1 MKGSRLFLLA
11 MLLVVA
17 VVILLE
23 CNVPRRFVWNPTYST
38 LDHEPLGCAVFD
50 DVLSRS
56 WPEGYRVTDSTL
68 YQFSTDSLR
77 EPMAILM
84 AGERCHLTETDRHA
98 LLRLLDRGHTVIL
111 AALSFNLPEEVSGFD
126 IDRGWF
132 DWQALRN
139 QVTERV
145 GRDTIWWGFHP
156 QEERE
161 LEEAVRLYP
170 PRMYHFYPQ
179 FINTSFSQTVPEMQ
193 ALAVV
198 RGVREVYKEV
208 DKGTRERVDE
218 ETEEEVDE
226 ETKEVNKFIEKI
238 NELTRK
244 QGDEEREEEVD
255 EEIETKE
262 EEETEEE
269 TEYDEES
276 EDDTEYFFV
285 KEAYCHPVAVVRPM
299 GKGKLVLATTPL
311 LFTNYGMLDGDNAGY
326 LFRILTEARGLPLCR
341 TQAYNPSA
349 SLHESTTPLR
359 YFLSHPPL
367 QWAVYTAMC
376 AVLLFMCFTARRRQR
391 VIPVIRPPEN
401 RMLEFTLL
409 IGTLYYQKKMHGD
422 LIRKRYTAFTEMLRR
437 EAQLDVEELDNNAF
451 CDLLA
456 RKSGLKYEEVKA
468 FLDLLRPILSGEQE
482 ADERTMKR
490 CIDEMDRIEQ
500 LLT

>member
-23 CNVPRRFVWNPTYST
+23 CNVPRRFEWNPTYST

-68 YQFSTDSLR
+68 YQLSSDSLR

-84 AGERCHLTETDRHA
+84 AGESCHLTETDRYA
-98 LLRLLDRGHTVIL
+98 LLRLLERGHTVIL
-111 AALSFNLPEEVSGFD
+111 AALSFNLPEEVGKYD
-126 IDRGWF
+126 IHQGWF
-132 DWQALRN
+132 DWQALRK
-139 QVTERV
+139 QVTEHV

-170 PRMYHFYPQ
+170 PRTYHFYPQ
-179 FINTSFSQTVPEMQ
+179 FINTSFSQTAPEMQ
-193 ALAVV
+193 ALAMI
-198 RGVREVYKEV
+198 RGVREVYKGV
-208 DKGTRERVDE
+208 
-218 ETEEEVDE
+218 
-226 ETKEVNKFIEKI
+226 
-238 NELTRK
+238 NELTRE
-244 QGDEEREEEVD
+244 QGDEESEEEVD

-262 EEETEEE
+262 EEETEEVDE
-269 TEYDEES
+269 LTREQGNEES
-276 EDDTEYFFV
+276 ENDEGDEDDEDDTEYLFV

-326 LFRILTEARGLPLCR
+326 LFRILAEARGLPLCR

-367 QWAVYTAMC
+367 RWAVYTAMC

-437 EAQLDVEELDNNAF
+437 EAQLDVEELDNATF

-456 RKSGLKYEEVKA
+456 RKSGLKHEEVKA
-468 FLDLLRPILSGEQE
+468 FLDLLHPILSGEQE